1 VYAGGPVQLD
11 SLHFLHQYPDL
22 ISGGIEV
29 FDGVYWGGNF
39 ETLQIHLKNN
49 DISKNK
55 IRFFLGYS
63 GWTEGQLDMELKEDS
78 WITAR
83 ATRKIIFE
91 TNASDA
97 WKESLNV
104 LGGDYKMMANFP
116 IDPQLN

>member
-1 VYAGGPVQLD
+1 
-11 SLHFLHQYPDL
+11 
-22 ISGGIEV
+22 
-29 FDGVYWGGNF
+29 
-39 ETLQIHLKNN
+39 
-49 DISKNK
+49 
-55 IRFFLGYS
+55 
-63 GWTEGQLDMELKEDS
+63 MELKEDS